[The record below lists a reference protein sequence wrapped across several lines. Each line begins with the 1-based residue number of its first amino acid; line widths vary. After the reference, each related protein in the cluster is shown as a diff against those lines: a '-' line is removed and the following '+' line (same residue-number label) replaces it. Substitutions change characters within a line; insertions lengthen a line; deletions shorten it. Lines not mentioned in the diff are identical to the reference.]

1 MGLGLTS
8 RLALAGTPG
17 AAWALARHGEESPA
31 IVPRSAGPDEVKE
44 VLAGLP
50 VAALRLD
57 PDIVEAL
64 VSFGLDRIGTLYPL
78 DPGALAK
85 RFGPAPRRRLEQAF
99 GFVQEPVISLPPP
112 LPREARRAFA
122 EPISTVDAIHAA
134 TEALLEDLC
143 RNLSR
148 AGEGVRRMRLVCHRG
163 DGARSIQVVGTS
175 RPVRRARLLMN
186 LFSGKLERIDP
197 GFGIEEMVLSA
208 EVVEVV
214 EEEQE
219 DWFARAE
226 AAAAG
231 RGGWTGGAKGGR
243 AAARSWP
250 ASSTGWGTASGS
262 EASPVRFRARAGCP
276 SARSSC
282 VNPWPHPGG
291 SARAGRRGVCRPL
304 RLLSPPERVEA
315 VARESGG
322 TGACGCAGSSSAGA
336 DGGTG
341 CARPRGPSG
350 WSANGGWRTPRPAT
364 TTWPKT
370 RKGGATGSSASG
382 PATPPPR
389 RAGSCTGSSRERG
402 RARPRGVPPR
412 RPRRGEARRPWTG
425 GYAELQVTSNF
436 SFLRGAS
443 QPEELVE
450 RAHALG
456 YRALALTD
464 RNTLAGVVRAHHA
477 AREMELR
484 FIPGARLDLED
495 GPSLLC
501 LPVSRKGYGRLAR
514 LITLGRRR
522 APKGEC
528 RLHREDVV
536 EAAGEQV
543 FIALPP
549 EVPGPG
555 FAERLAWYRER
566 LDAPLFLAATCSH
579 RGNDVRRLAALASLS
594 ETERVPLVAT
604 GDVHQ
609 HIPERRRLHDLL
621 TCIRER
627 CTIDTA
633 GWRLAANA
641 ERHLKSPA
649 QMAALFRDHPRA
661 LANAVEIAE
670 RCRFSLG
677 ELRYEY
683 PEEVVGEGRTPQ
695 RELEI
700 LTRRG
705 AARRYPEGIPSKVR
719 ATLEHE
725 LALIGELEFAP
736 YFLTV
741 ADIVRTARGL
751 GILCQG
757 RGSAANSAVCY
768 CLEITS
774 VDPDRIDLLFER
786 FISAERG
793 EVPDIDVDFEH
804 ERREE
809 VIQYIYRKYG
819 RERAGLA
826 ATVVTYRV
834 RSALRDTGRAM
845 GLSKDTVDRLLSMAS
860 VWSKP
865 VDEERAR
872 EEGFDPTDRRLRL
885 TLELARELQGFPRH
899 LSQHTGGF
907 VISRGPLCEIV
918 PIENAAMEDRT
929 VIEWNKDDLEA
940 LGLIKVDV
948 LGLGMLSCIR
958 RSFELLEA
966 HYGVRHTLGDVPAE
980 DPGVYGMIQRADTI
994 GVFQIESRA
1003 QMAMLPRLKPA
1014 TFYDLVIEVAIVRP
1028 GPIQGDMVHPYLR
1041 RRRGVEPVEYPSEEL
1056 REVLGK
1062 TLGVPLFQEQAMKIA
1077 IVGAGFSPA
1086 EADQLRRAMASFRN
1100 YGTIHRFR
1108 DKFVEGMVG
1117 RGYDREFAERCFRQ
1131 IEGFGDYGFPESHA
1145 ASFALLV
1152 YISSWLK
1159 HHYPEVF
1166 ACALLN
1172 SQPMGFYA
1180 PAQLV
1185 GDARRHGV
1193 EVRPVDVNHSEWD
1206 CTLEPV
1212 GPHPPGRDGS
1222 RPRPRMALRLGLRQI
1237 RGLREEDATR
1247 IVTARE
1253 EGYRS
1258 PADLRRRAGT
1268 RPAVLTRLA
1277 RADAFTSTGLDR
1289 RQAAWAIRSLD
1300 RMEPLPLF
1308 DSPGEAE
1315 PPRPEPALP
1324 AMSAGEQV
1332 VADYRTTGLSLKQ
1345 HPTALLRERL
1355 ADRGVRPASHLE
1367 ELPAGARVTVAGIVL
1382 VRQRPGTAG
1391 RIVFVTLEDETGSSN
1406 LVVFPSVQERC
1417 RRALLTAR
1425 LMVCRG
1431 RLEKEQGVIH
1441 VIADRIDSLNDWLDG
1456 LAGRPG
1462 AVSRG
1467 AFVGRGRFFH

>member
-1 MGLGLTS
+1 MSTTRVEGSTTVTGRS
-8 RLALAGTPG
+8 E
-17 AAWALARHGEESPA
+17 ARTG
-31 IVPRSAGPDEVKE
+31 RSA
-44 VLAGLP
+44 
-50 VAALRLD
+50 
-57 PDIVEAL
+57 
-64 VSFGLDRIGTLYPL
+64 
-78 DPGALAK
+78 
-85 RFGPAPRRRLEQAF
+85 
-99 GFVQEPVISLPPP
+99 
-112 LPREARRAFA
+112 
-122 EPISTVDAIHAA
+122 
-134 TEALLEDLC
+134 
-143 RNLSR
+143 
-148 AGEGVRRMRLVCHRG
+148 
-163 DGARSIQVVGTS
+163 
-175 RPVRRARLLMN
+175 
-186 LFSGKLERIDP
+186 
-197 GFGIEEMVLSA
+197 
-208 EVVEVV
+208 
-214 EEEQE
+214 
-219 DWFARAE
+219 
-226 AAAAG
+226 
-231 RGGWTGGAKGGR
+231 
-243 AAARSWP
+243 
-250 ASSTGWGTASGS
+250 
-262 EASPVRFRARAGCP
+262 
-276 SARSSC
+276 
-282 VNPWPHPGG
+282 
-291 SARAGRRGVCRPL
+291 
-304 RLLSPPERVEA
+304 
-315 VARESGG
+315 
-322 TGACGCAGSSSAGA
+322 AGA
-336 DGGTG
+336 G
-341 CARPRGPSG
+341 
-350 WSANGGWRTPRPAT
+350 
-364 TTWPKT
+364 
-370 RKGGATGSSASG
+370 GSSAW
-382 PATPPPR
+382 
-389 RAGSCTGSSRERG
+389 AGGS
-402 RARPRGVPPR
+402 
-412 RPRRGEARRPWTG
+412 
-425 GYAELQVTSNF
+425 AELQVTSNF

-443 QPEELVE
+443 HPEELVE
-450 RAHALG
+450 QAHALG

-464 RNTLAGVVRAHHA
+464 RNTLAGVVRAYHA
-477 AREMELR
+477 ARETDLR
-484 FIPGARLDLED
+484 FIAGARLDLVD

-514 LITLGRRR
+514 LITRGRRR

-528 RLHREDVV
+528 RLLRADVV
-536 EAAGEQV
+536 EAAGEQI
-543 FIALPP
+543 FIVLPP

-555 FAERLAWYRER
+555 FAGRLAWYRKR
-566 LDAPLFLAATCSH
+566 LQAPLYLAATHGH
-579 RGNDVRRLAALASLS
+579 RGNDARRLATLASLS
-594 ETERVPLVAT
+594 EAERVPLAAT

-609 HIPERRRLHDLL
+609 HLPERRRLHDLL

-627 CTIDTA
+627 CTIDSA
-633 GWRLAANA
+633 GWRLDANA

-649 QMAALFRDHPRA
+649 EMAALFRDHPGA
-661 LANAVEIAE
+661 LANAAEIAE

-695 RELEI
+695 QELEI
-700 LTRRG
+700 LTWEG
-705 AARRYPEGIPSKVR
+705 AARRYPEGVPSKVR

-725 LALIGELEFAP
+725 LALIGELEYAP

-741 ADIVRTARGL
+741 ADIVRTARGM

-804 ERREE
+804 DRREE

-845 GLSKDTVDRLLSMAS
+845 GLSKDTVDRLLSMDS

-865 VDEERAR
+865 VGEERAR
-872 EEGFDPTDRRLRL
+872 EEGFDPADRRLRL
-885 TLELARELQGFPRH
+885 TLELARELYGFPRH

-907 VISRGPLCEIV
+907 VISRQPLCEIV

-958 RSFELLEA
+958 RSFELLEG
-966 HYGVRHTLGDVPAE
+966 HYGIRHTLGDVPAE
-980 DPGVYGMIQRADTI
+980 DPGVYEMIQRADTV

-1041 RRRGVEPVEYPSEEL
+1041 RRRGVEPVWYPSEEL

-1117 RGYDREFAERCFRQ
+1117 RGYERDFAERCFKQ

-1159 HHYPEVF
+1159 HHYPDVF

-1180 PAQLV
+1180 PAQIV
-1185 GDARRHGV
+1185 GDARKHGV
-1193 EVRPVDVNHSEWD
+1193 EVRPVDVNHSVWD
-1206 CTLEPV
+1206 CTLEP
-1212 GPHPPGRDGS
+1212 PP
-1222 RPRPRMALRLGLRQI
+1222 PRPALRLGLRQI
-1237 RGLREEDATR
+1237 RGLREEDAAR
-1247 IVTARE
+1247 IVGARE
-1253 EGYRS
+1253 GGYRS
-1258 PADLRRRAGT
+1258 PADLWRRAGIS
-1268 RPAVLTRLA
+1268 PAILVRLA

-1289 RQAAWAIRSLD
+1289 RQAAWAISSLD
-1300 RMEPLPLF
+1300 RAGPLPLF
-1308 DSPGEAE
+1308 DSPDGGA
-1315 PPRPEPALP
+1315 PPRLEPALP
-1324 AMSAGEQV
+1324 AMTAGEQV

-1355 ADRGVRPASHLE
+1355 AGRGVRPASHLE

-1382 VRQRPGTAG
+1382 CRQRPGTAG
-1391 RIVFVTLEDETGSSN
+1391 KIVFVTH

-1417 RRALLTAR
+1417 RRGLLTAR
-1425 LMVCRG
+1425 LMICHG
-1431 RLEKEQGVIH
+1431 RLEKEQGVVH
-1441 VIADRIDSLNDWLDG
+1441 VIANRIHSLNDWLDS
-1456 LAGRPG
+1456 LAGKSG
-1462 AVSRG
+1462 APSQD

>member
-1 MGLGLTS
+1 MS
-8 RLALAGTPG
+8 
-17 AAWALARHGEESPA
+17 
-31 IVPRSAGPDEVKE
+31 
-44 VLAGLP
+44 
-50 VAALRLD
+50 
-57 PDIVEAL
+57 
-64 VSFGLDRIGTLYPL
+64 
-78 DPGALAK
+78 
-85 RFGPAPRRRLEQAF
+85 
-99 GFVQEPVISLPPP
+99 
-112 LPREARRAFA
+112 
-122 EPISTVDAIHAA
+122 
-134 TEALLEDLC
+134 
-143 RNLSR
+143 
-148 AGEGVRRMRLVCHRG
+148 
-163 DGARSIQVVGTS
+163 
-175 RPVRRARLLMN
+175 
-186 LFSGKLERIDP
+186 
-197 GFGIEEMVLSA
+197 
-208 EVVEVV
+208 
-214 EEEQE
+214 
-219 DWFARAE
+219 
-226 AAAAG
+226 
-231 RGGWTGGAKGGR
+231 
-243 AAARSWP
+243 
-250 ASSTGWGTASGS
+250 
-262 EASPVRFRARAGCP
+262 
-276 SARSSC
+276 
-282 VNPWPHPGG
+282 
-291 SARAGRRGVCRPL
+291 
-304 RLLSPPERVEA
+304 
-315 VARESGG
+315 
-322 TGACGCAGSSSAGA
+322 
-336 DGGTG
+336 
-341 CARPRGPSG
+341 
-350 WSANGGWRTPRPAT
+350 
-364 TTWPKT
+364 
-370 RKGGATGSSASG
+370 
-382 PATPPPR
+382 
-389 RAGSCTGSSRERG
+389 
-402 RARPRGVPPR
+402 
-412 RPRRGEARRPWTG
+412 
-425 GYAELQVTSNF
+425 YAELQVTSSF

-464 RNTLAGVVRAHHA
+464 RNTMAGVVRAYYA
-477 AREMELR
+477 ARKTDLH
-484 FIPGARLDLED
+484 FIAGTRLDLVD

-501 LPVSRKGYGRLAR
+501 LPVSRKGYGHLAR
-514 LITLGRRR
+514 LITRGRRR
-522 APKGEC
+522 VPKGEC
-528 RLHREDVV
+528 RLHCEDVV
-536 EAAGEQV
+536 EAVGEQI

-549 EVPGPG
+549 EVPGLG
-555 FAERLAWYRER
+555 FTERLAWYRDR
-566 LDAPLFLAATCSH
+566 LDAPLFLAATYTH
-579 RGNDVRRLAALASLS
+579 RGNDARRLAALASLS
-594 ETERVPLVAT
+594 EVERVPLVAT

-649 QMAALFRDHPRA
+649 KMAALFRDHPRA
-661 LANAVEIAE
+661 LVHAVEIAE

-683 PEEVVGEGRTPQ
+683 PEEVVGKGNTPQ

-700 LTRRG
+700 LTWEG
-705 AARRYPEGIPSKVR
+705 AARRYPEGIPVKVR
-719 ATLEHE
+719 EILEHE
-725 LALIGELEFAP
+725 LALIGELEYAP

-741 ADIVRTARGL
+741 ADIVRTARGM

-774 VDPDRIDLLFER
+774 VDPDRVDVLFER
-786 FISAERG
+786 FISAERN

-860 VWSKP
+860 IWSKP
-865 VDEERAR
+865 VDKERAR
-872 EEGFDPTDRRLRL
+872 EEGFDPRDRRLRL
-885 TLELARELQGFPRH
+885 TLELARELYGFPRH

-918 PIENAAMEDRT
+918 PIENAAMDDRT

-958 RSFELLEA
+958 RSFELLEV
-966 HYGVRHTLGDVPAE
+966 HYGIRHTLGDVPAE

-1041 RRRGVEPVEYPSEEL
+1041 RRRGVERVEYPSREL

-1077 IVGAGFSPA
+1077 IVGAGFSPS

-1108 DKFVEGMVG
+1108 DRFVEGMVG

-1131 IEGFGDYGFPESHA
+1131 IKGFGDYGFPESHA

-1185 GDARRHGV
+1185 SDARRHGV

-1212 GPHPPGRDGS
+1212 GSHPPGQNGS

-1258 PADLRRRAGT
+1258 PADLRRRVRIG
-1268 RPAVLTRLA
+1268 PAVLTRLA
-1277 RADAFTSTGLDR
+1277 EADAFTSTGLDR
-1289 RQAAWAIRSLD
+1289 RQAAWAINPLD
-1300 RMEPLPLF
+1300 ETESLPLF
-1308 DSPGEAE
+1308 GAPGETE

-1324 AMSAGEQV
+1324 ILSAGEQV
-1332 VADYRTTGLSLKQ
+1332 VADYRTIGLSLKQ

-1355 ADRGVRPASHLE
+1355 TDRGVRPASHLE
-1367 ELPAGARVTVAGIVL
+1367 ELLAGARVTVAGIVL

-1391 RIVFVTLEDETGSSN
+1391 KLVFVTLEDETGFSN

-1441 VIADRIDSLNDWLDG
+1441 VIADHIDSLNDWLDDI
-1456 LAGRPG
+1456 AGKSEPT
-1462 AVSRG
+1462 SRG

>member
-1 MGLGLTS
+1 MS
-8 RLALAGTPG
+8 
-17 AAWALARHGEESPA
+17 
-31 IVPRSAGPDEVKE
+31 
-44 VLAGLP
+44 
-50 VAALRLD
+50 
-57 PDIVEAL
+57 
-64 VSFGLDRIGTLYPL
+64 
-78 DPGALAK
+78 
-85 RFGPAPRRRLEQAF
+85 
-99 GFVQEPVISLPPP
+99 
-112 LPREARRAFA
+112 
-122 EPISTVDAIHAA
+122 
-134 TEALLEDLC
+134 
-143 RNLSR
+143 
-148 AGEGVRRMRLVCHRG
+148 
-163 DGARSIQVVGTS
+163 
-175 RPVRRARLLMN
+175 
-186 LFSGKLERIDP
+186 
-197 GFGIEEMVLSA
+197 
-208 EVVEVV
+208 
-214 EEEQE
+214 
-219 DWFARAE
+219 
-226 AAAAG
+226 AAG
-231 RGGWTGGAKGGR
+231 RDLAACFSGGR
-243 AAARSWP
+243 
-250 ASSTGWGTASGS
+250 
-262 EASPVRFRARAGCP
+262 
-276 SARSSC
+276 
-282 VNPWPHPGG
+282 
-291 SARAGRRGVCRPL
+291 
-304 RLLSPPERVEA
+304 VE
-315 VARESGG
+315 
-322 TGACGCAGSSSAGA
+322 
-336 DGGTG
+336 
-341 CARPRGPSG
+341 RGP
-350 WSANGGWRTPRPAT
+350 
-364 TTWPKT
+364 
-370 RKGGATGSSASG
+370 
-382 PATPPPR
+382 
-389 RAGSCTGSSRERG
+389 
-402 RARPRGVPPR
+402 
-412 RPRRGEARRPWTG
+412 EAWTG

-477 AREMELR
+477 ARETELR
-484 FIPGARLDLED
+484 FIAGARLDLED

-514 LITLGRRR
+514 LITRGRRR

-536 EAAGEQV
+536 EAAGEQI
-543 FIALPP
+543 FIALAP

-555 FAERLAWYRER
+555 FAEGLAWYRAR
-566 LDAPLFLAATCSH
+566 LGAPLYLAATCIH

-594 ETERVPLVAT
+594 EAERVPLVAT

-649 QMAALFRDHPRA
+649 RMAVLFRDHPRA

-695 RELEI
+695 QELEA
-700 LTRRG
+700 LTWEG
-705 AARRYPEGIPSKVR
+705 AARRYPEGVPSRVR

-725 LALIGELEFAP
+725 LALIGELEYAP

-741 ADIVRTARGL
+741 ADIVRTARGM

-774 VDPDRIDLLFER
+774 VDPGRIDLLFER

-826 ATVVTYRV
+826 ATVVTYRA
-834 RSALRDTGRAM
+834 RSALRDAGRAM

-860 VWSKP
+860 GWSKP

-872 EEGFDPTDRRLRL
+872 EEGFDPKDRRLRL
-885 TLELARELQGFPRH
+885 TLELAGELYGFPRH

-940 LGLIKVDV
+940 LGLVKVDV

-1041 RRRGVEPVEYPSEEL
+1041 RRKGLEPVQYPSERL
-1056 REVLGK
+1056 REVLEK

-1117 RGYDREFAERCFRQ
+1117 KGYELEFAERCFKQ

-1145 ASFALLV
+1145 SSFALLV

-1180 PAQLV
+1180 PAQIV

-1206 CTLEPV
+1206 CTLEPAC
-1212 GPHPPGRDGS
+1212 PP
-1222 RPRPRMALRLGLRQI
+1222 PRMALRLGLRQI

-1247 IVTARE
+1247 IVTVRE

-1289 RQAAWAIRSLD
+1289 RQAAWVIGSLD
-1300 RMEPLPLF
+1300 RVEPLPLF
-1308 DSPGEAE
+1308 DPPGEAE

-1324 AMSAGEQV
+1324 ALSAGEQV

-1367 ELPAGARVTVAGIVL
+1367 EAPAGARVTVAGIVL
-1382 VRQRPGTAG
+1382 CRQRPGTAG
-1391 RIVFVTLEDETGSSN
+1391 RIVFVTLEDETGTAN
-1406 LVVFPSVQERC
+1406 LVVFPSVQKRC

-1462 AVSRG
+1462 ATSRG
-1467 AFVGRGRFFH
+1467 TFVGRGRFFH

>member
-1 MGLGLTS
+1 MSTTRVEGSTTVTGRS
-8 RLALAGTPG
+8 E
-17 AAWALARHGEESPA
+17 ARTG
-31 IVPRSAGPDEVKE
+31 RSA
-44 VLAGLP
+44 
-50 VAALRLD
+50 
-57 PDIVEAL
+57 
-64 VSFGLDRIGTLYPL
+64 
-78 DPGALAK
+78 
-85 RFGPAPRRRLEQAF
+85 
-99 GFVQEPVISLPPP
+99 
-112 LPREARRAFA
+112 
-122 EPISTVDAIHAA
+122 
-134 TEALLEDLC
+134 
-143 RNLSR
+143 
-148 AGEGVRRMRLVCHRG
+148 
-163 DGARSIQVVGTS
+163 
-175 RPVRRARLLMN
+175 
-186 LFSGKLERIDP
+186 
-197 GFGIEEMVLSA
+197 
-208 EVVEVV
+208 
-214 EEEQE
+214 
-219 DWFARAE
+219 
-226 AAAAG
+226 
-231 RGGWTGGAKGGR
+231 
-243 AAARSWP
+243 
-250 ASSTGWGTASGS
+250 
-262 EASPVRFRARAGCP
+262 
-276 SARSSC
+276 
-282 VNPWPHPGG
+282 
-291 SARAGRRGVCRPL
+291 
-304 RLLSPPERVEA
+304 
-315 VARESGG
+315 
-322 TGACGCAGSSSAGA
+322 AGA
-336 DGGTG
+336 G
-341 CARPRGPSG
+341 
-350 WSANGGWRTPRPAT
+350 
-364 TTWPKT
+364 
-370 RKGGATGSSASG
+370 GSSAW
-382 PATPPPR
+382 
-389 RAGSCTGSSRERG
+389 AGGS
-402 RARPRGVPPR
+402 
-412 RPRRGEARRPWTG
+412 
-425 GYAELQVTSNF
+425 AELQVTTNF

-443 QPEELVE
+443 HPEELVE
-450 RAHALG
+450 QAHALG

-464 RNTLAGVVRAHHA
+464 RNTLAGVVRAYHA
-477 AREMELR
+477 ARETDLR
-484 FIPGARLDLED
+484 FIAGARLDLVD

-514 LITLGRRR
+514 LITRGRRR

-528 RLHREDVV
+528 RLLRADVV
-536 EAAGEQV
+536 EAAGEQI
-543 FIALPP
+543 FIVLPP

-555 FAERLAWYRER
+555 FAGRLAWYRKR
-566 LDAPLFLAATCSH
+566 LQAPLYLAATHGH
-579 RGNDVRRLAALASLS
+579 RGNDARRLATLASLS
-594 ETERVPLVAT
+594 EAERVPLAAT

-609 HIPERRRLHDLL
+609 HLPERRRLHDLL

-627 CTIDTA
+627 CTIDSA
-633 GWRLAANA
+633 GWRLDANA

-649 QMAALFRDHPRA
+649 EMAALFRDHPGA
-661 LANAVEIAE
+661 LANAAEIAE

-695 RELEI
+695 QELEI
-700 LTRRG
+700 LTWEG
-705 AARRYPEGIPSKVR
+705 AARRYPEGVPSKVR

-725 LALIGELEFAP
+725 LALIGELEYAP

-741 ADIVRTARGL
+741 ADIVRTARGM

-804 ERREE
+804 DRREE

-845 GLSKDTVDRLLSMAS
+845 GLSKDTVDRLLSMDS

-865 VDEERAR
+865 VGEERAR
-872 EEGFDPTDRRLRL
+872 EEGFDPADRRLRL
-885 TLELARELQGFPRH
+885 TLELARELYGFPRH

-907 VISRGPLCEIV
+907 VISRQPLCEIV

-958 RSFELLEA
+958 RSFELLEG
-966 HYGVRHTLGDVPAE
+966 HYGIRHTLGDVPAE
-980 DPGVYGMIQRADTI
+980 DPGVYEMIQRADTV

-1041 RRRGVEPVEYPSEEL
+1041 RRRGVEPVWYPSEEL

-1117 RGYDREFAERCFRQ
+1117 RGYERDFAERCFKQ

-1159 HHYPEVF
+1159 HHYPDVF

-1180 PAQLV
+1180 PAQIV
-1185 GDARRHGV
+1185 GDARKHGV
-1193 EVRPVDVNHSEWD
+1193 EVRPVDVNHSVWD
-1206 CTLEPV
+1206 CTLEP
-1212 GPHPPGRDGS
+1212 PP
-1222 RPRPRMALRLGLRQI
+1222 PRPALRLGLRQI
-1237 RGLREEDATR
+1237 RGLREEDAAR
-1247 IVTARE
+1247 IVGARE
-1253 EGYRS
+1253 GGYRS
-1258 PADLRRRAGT
+1258 PADLWRRAGIS
-1268 RPAVLTRLA
+1268 PAILVRLA

-1289 RQAAWAIRSLD
+1289 RQAAWAISSLD
-1300 RMEPLPLF
+1300 RAGPLPLF
-1308 DSPGEAE
+1308 DSPDGGA
-1315 PPRPEPALP
+1315 PPRLEPALP
-1324 AMSAGEQV
+1324 AMTAGEQV

-1355 ADRGVRPASHLE
+1355 AGRGVRPASHLE

-1382 VRQRPGTAG
+1382 CRQRPGTAG
-1391 RIVFVTLEDETGSSN
+1391 KIVFVTLEDETGTAN

-1417 RRALLTAR
+1417 RRGLLTAR
-1425 LMVCRG
+1425 LMICHG
-1431 RLEKEQGVIH
+1431 RLEKEQGVVH
-1441 VIADRIDSLNDWLDG
+1441 VIANRIHSLNDWLDS
-1456 LAGRPG
+1456 LAGKSG
-1462 AVSRG
+1462 APSQD

>member
-1 MGLGLTS
+1 MSATG
-8 RLALAGTPG
+8 RD
-17 AAWALARHGEESPA
+17 PA
-31 IVPRSAGPDEVKE
+31 
-44 VLAGLP
+44 
-50 VAALRLD
+50 
-57 PDIVEAL
+57 
-64 VSFGLDRIGTLYPL
+64 
-78 DPGALAK
+78 
-85 RFGPAPRRRLEQAF
+85 
-99 GFVQEPVISLPPP
+99 
-112 LPREARRAFA
+112 
-122 EPISTVDAIHAA
+122 
-134 TEALLEDLC
+134 
-143 RNLSR
+143 
-148 AGEGVRRMRLVCHRG
+148 
-163 DGARSIQVVGTS
+163 
-175 RPVRRARLLMN
+175 ARL
-186 LFSGKLERIDP
+186 S
-197 GFGIEEMVLSA
+197 
-208 EVVEVV
+208 
-214 EEEQE
+214 
-219 DWFARAE
+219 
-226 AAAAG
+226 
-231 RGGWTGGAKGGR
+231 GGR
-243 AAARSWP
+243 A
-250 ASSTGWGTASGS
+250 G
-262 EASPVRFRARAGCP
+262 
-276 SARSSC
+276 
-282 VNPWPHPGG
+282 
-291 SARAGRRGVCRPL
+291 
-304 RLLSPPERVEA
+304 
-315 VARESGG
+315 
-322 TGACGCAGSSSAGA
+322 
-336 DGGTG
+336 
-341 CARPRGPSG
+341 
-350 WSANGGWRTPRPAT
+350 
-364 TTWPKT
+364 
-370 RKGGATGSSASG
+370 GGAT
-382 PATPPPR
+382 T
-389 RAGSCTGSSRERG
+389 
-402 RARPRGVPPR
+402 
-412 RPRRGEARRPWTG
+412 WTD

-443 QPEELVE
+443 HPEELVE

-477 AREMELR
+477 ARRTGLR
-484 FIPGARLDLED
+484 FIVGARLDLED

-528 RLHREDVV
+528 RLHREDVA
-536 EAAGEQV
+536 EAAGAQV
-543 FIALPP
+543 FIVVPP

-555 FAERLAWYRER
+555 FAERLAWYRNR
-566 LDAPLFLAATCSH
+566 LDAPLFLAATRLH
-579 RGNDVRRLAALASLS
+579 RGDDVRRLAAIASLS
-594 ETERVPLVAT
+594 EAERVPLVAT
-604 GDVHQ
+604 GDVQQ
-609 HIPERRRLHDLL
+609 HVPERRRLHNLL
-621 TCIRER
+621 ACIRER
-627 CTIDTA
+627 RVIDTA

-641 ERHLKSPA
+641 ERHLKPPA
-649 QMAALFRDHPRA
+649 EMAALFRDHPRA
-661 LANAVEIAE
+661 LANALEIAE
-670 RCRFSLG
+670 RCRFSLA

-700 LTRRG
+700 LTWEG
-705 AARRYPEGIPSKVR
+705 AARRYPEGVPSKVR

-725 LALIGELEFAP
+725 LGLIGELEYAP

-741 ADIVRTARGL
+741 ADIVRTAREM

-786 FISAERG
+786 FISAERN

-826 ATVVTYRV
+826 ATVVSYRA

-845 GLSKDTVDRLLSMAS
+845 GLSKDAVDRLLSMAS
-860 VWSKP
+860 GWSKP
-865 VDEERAR
+865 MDEACAR

-885 TLELARELQGFPRH
+885 TLELARELCGFPRH

-958 RSFELLEA
+958 RSFELLET
-966 HYGVRHTLGDVPAE
+966 HHGVRHTLADVPAE
-980 DPGVYGMIQRADTI
+980 DPGVYGMIQRADTV

-1003 QMAMLPRLKPA
+1003 QMAMLPRLRPA

-1041 RRRGVEPVEYPSEEL
+1041 RRRGVEPVCYPSEEL

-1062 TLGVPLFQEQAMKIA
+1062 TLGVPLFQEQAMRIA
-1077 IVGAGFSPA
+1077 IVGAGFSPS
-1086 EADQLRRAMASFRN
+1086 EADRLRRAMASFRN
-1100 YGTIHRFR
+1100 HGTIHRFR
-1108 DKFVEGMVG
+1108 DKFVGGMVG
-1117 RGYDREFAERCFRQ
+1117 RGYQREFAERCFKQ

-1180 PAQLV
+1180 PAQIV

-1206 CTLEPV
+1206 CTLEPPRER
-1212 GPHPPGRDGS
+1212 GPDAPQRKWAGGSHAAPVNAAPGRPSASES
-1222 RPRPRMALRLGLRQI
+1222 RPPKREPGPRPRKALRLGLRQV

-1258 PADLRRRAGT
+1258 PIDLWRRTGI
-1268 RPAVLTRLA
+1268 RPSVLMRLA
-1277 RADAFTSTGLDR
+1277 KADAFTSIGLDR
-1289 RQAAWAIRSLD
+1289 RQAAWAIGSLVGG
-1300 RMEPLPLF
+1300 EPPPLF
-1308 DSPGEAE
+1308 DPPGEAK
-1315 PPRPEPALP
+1315 PPRPESALP

-1355 ADRGVRPASHLE
+1355 TDRGARPASHLD

-1382 VRQRPGTAG
+1382 VRQRPGAAG
-1391 RIVFVTLEDETGSSN
+1391 KIVFVTLEDETGTAN
-1406 LVVFPSVQERC
+1406 LVVFPSVRERC

-1425 LMVCRG
+1425 LMVCHG

-1441 VIADRIDSLNDWLDG
+1441 VIANRIESLNDWLDD
-1456 LAGRPG
+1456 LAGKPSPSPLAGPVSPG
-1462 AVSRG
+1462 ATSRG

>member
-1 MGLGLTS
+1 MS
-8 RLALAGTPG
+8 AAGG
-17 AAWALARHGEESPA
+17 DPA
-31 IVPRSAGPDEVKE
+31 
-44 VLAGLP
+44 
-50 VAALRLD
+50 
-57 PDIVEAL
+57 
-64 VSFGLDRIGTLYPL
+64 
-78 DPGALAK
+78 
-85 RFGPAPRRRLEQAF
+85 
-99 GFVQEPVISLPPP
+99 
-112 LPREARRAFA
+112 
-122 EPISTVDAIHAA
+122 
-134 TEALLEDLC
+134 
-143 RNLSR
+143 
-148 AGEGVRRMRLVCHRG
+148 
-163 DGARSIQVVGTS
+163 
-175 RPVRRARLLMN
+175 ARL
-186 LFSGKLERIDP
+186 P
-197 GFGIEEMVLSA
+197 
-208 EVVEVV
+208 
-214 EEEQE
+214 
-219 DWFARAE
+219 
-226 AAAAG
+226 
-231 RGGWTGGAKGGR
+231 GGR
-243 AAARSWP
+243 
-250 ASSTGWGTASGS
+250 
-262 EASPVRFRARAGCP
+262 V
-276 SARSSC
+276 
-282 VNPWPHPGG
+282 GG
-291 SARAGRRGVCRPL
+291 S
-304 RLLSPPERVEA
+304 S
-315 VARESGG
+315 VAWE
-322 TGACGCAGSSSAGA
+322 
-336 DGGTG
+336 
-341 CARPRGPSG
+341 
-350 WSANGGWRTPRPAT
+350 
-364 TTWPKT
+364 
-370 RKGGATGSSASG
+370 
-382 PATPPPR
+382 
-389 RAGSCTGSSRERG
+389 
-402 RARPRGVPPR
+402 
-412 RPRRGEARRPWTG
+412 G

-477 AREMELR
+477 ARQSELR
-484 FIPGARLDLED
+484 FIPGARLDFED

-501 LPVSRKGYGRLAR
+501 LPLSRKGYGRLAR
-514 LITLGRRR
+514 LITRGRRR

-528 RLHREDVV
+528 RLVRGDVV
-536 EAAGEQV
+536 EAAGEQIFV
-543 FIALPP
+543 ALPP

-566 LDAPLFLAATCSH
+566 LDTPLYLAATYNH

-649 QMAALFRDHPRA
+649 EMAALFRDHPRA
-661 LANAVEIAE
+661 LSNAVEIAE

-700 LTRRG
+700 LTWEG
-705 AARRYPEGIPSKVR
+705 AARRYPEGISSRVR

-725 LALIGELEFAP
+725 LALIGELEYAP

-741 ADIVRTARGL
+741 ADIVRTARDM

-786 FISAERG
+786 FISAERN

-834 RSALRDTGRAM
+834 RSALRDTGKAM

-872 EEGFDPTDRRLRL
+872 EEGFDPKDRRLRL
-885 TLELARELQGFPRH
+885 TLQLARELQGFPRH

-940 LGLIKVDV
+940 LGLVKVDV

-966 HYGVRHTLGDVPAE
+966 HYGVRHTLGGVPAE
-980 DPGVYGMIQRADTI
+980 DPGVYRMIQRADTI

-1028 GPIQGDMVHPYLR
+1028 GPIQGDMVHPFLR
-1041 RRRGVEPVEYPSEEL
+1041 RRRGIEPVGYPSEEL
-1056 REVLGK
+1056 REVLEK

-1117 RGYDREFAERCFRQ
+1117 RGYDREFAERCFKQ

-1180 PAQLV
+1180 PAQIV

-1212 GPHPPGRDGS
+1212 GSHPPGRDGS
-1222 RPRPRMALRLGLRQI
+1222 RSPPPGRNGSLPPTRMALRLGLRQI

-1258 PADLRRRAGT
+1258 PADLRRRAAT

-1277 RADAFTSTGLDR
+1277 KADAFTSTGLDR

-1308 DSPGEAE
+1308 DPPGEAE
-1315 PPRPEPALP
+1315 PLRPEPALP

-1332 VADYRTTGLSLKQ
+1332 VADYRATGLSLKQ

-1355 ADRGVRPASHLE
+1355 ADRGVCPASHLE
-1367 ELPAGARVTVAGIVL
+1367 EVPAGARVTVAGIVL
-1382 VRQRPGTAG
+1382 CRQRPGTAG

-1425 LMVCRG
+1425 LIICRG

-1456 LAGRPG
+1456 LAARPG
-1462 AVSRG
+1462 AISGG
-1467 AFVGRGRFFH
+1467 AFVERGRFFH

>member
-1 MGLGLTS
+1 MSTTRVEGSTTVTGRS
-8 RLALAGTPG
+8 E
-17 AAWALARHGEESPA
+17 ARTG
-31 IVPRSAGPDEVKE
+31 RSA
-44 VLAGLP
+44 
-50 VAALRLD
+50 
-57 PDIVEAL
+57 
-64 VSFGLDRIGTLYPL
+64 
-78 DPGALAK
+78 
-85 RFGPAPRRRLEQAF
+85 
-99 GFVQEPVISLPPP
+99 
-112 LPREARRAFA
+112 
-122 EPISTVDAIHAA
+122 
-134 TEALLEDLC
+134 
-143 RNLSR
+143 
-148 AGEGVRRMRLVCHRG
+148 
-163 DGARSIQVVGTS
+163 
-175 RPVRRARLLMN
+175 
-186 LFSGKLERIDP
+186 
-197 GFGIEEMVLSA
+197 
-208 EVVEVV
+208 
-214 EEEQE
+214 
-219 DWFARAE
+219 
-226 AAAAG
+226 
-231 RGGWTGGAKGGR
+231 
-243 AAARSWP
+243 
-250 ASSTGWGTASGS
+250 
-262 EASPVRFRARAGCP
+262 
-276 SARSSC
+276 
-282 VNPWPHPGG
+282 
-291 SARAGRRGVCRPL
+291 
-304 RLLSPPERVEA
+304 
-315 VARESGG
+315 
-322 TGACGCAGSSSAGA
+322 AGA
-336 DGGTG
+336 G
-341 CARPRGPSG
+341 
-350 WSANGGWRTPRPAT
+350 
-364 TTWPKT
+364 
-370 RKGGATGSSASG
+370 GSSAW
-382 PATPPPR
+382 
-389 RAGSCTGSSRERG
+389 AGGS
-402 RARPRGVPPR
+402 
-412 RPRRGEARRPWTG
+412 
-425 GYAELQVTSNF
+425 AELQVTSNF

-443 QPEELVE
+443 HPEELVE
-450 RAHALG
+450 QAHALG

-464 RNTLAGVVRAHHA
+464 RNTLAGVVRAYHA
-477 AREMELR
+477 ARETDLR
-484 FIPGARLDLED
+484 FIAGARLDLVD

-514 LITLGRRR
+514 LITRGRRR

-528 RLHREDVV
+528 RLLRADVV
-536 EAAGEQV
+536 EAAGEQI
-543 FIALPP
+543 FIVLPP

-555 FAERLAWYRER
+555 FAGRLAWYRKR
-566 LDAPLFLAATCSH
+566 LQAPLYLAATHGH
-579 RGNDVRRLAALASLS
+579 RGNDARRLATLASLS
-594 ETERVPLVAT
+594 EAERVPLAAT

-609 HIPERRRLHDLL
+609 HLPERRRLHDLL

-627 CTIDTA
+627 CTIDSA
-633 GWRLAANA
+633 GWRLDANA
-641 ERHLKSPA
+641 ERYLKSPA
-649 QMAALFRDHPRA
+649 EMAALFRDHPGA
-661 LANAVEIAE
+661 LANAAEIAE

-695 RELEI
+695 QELEI
-700 LTRRG
+700 LTWEG
-705 AARRYPEGIPSKVR
+705 AARRYPEGVPSKVR

-725 LALIGELEFAP
+725 LALIGELEYAP

-741 ADIVRTARGL
+741 ADIVRTARGM

-804 ERREE
+804 DRREE

-845 GLSKDTVDRLLSMAS
+845 GLSKDTVDRLLSMDS

-865 VDEERAR
+865 VGEERAR
-872 EEGFDPTDRRLRL
+872 EEGFDPADRRLRL
-885 TLELARELQGFPRH
+885 TLELARELYGFPRH

-907 VISRGPLCEIV
+907 VISRQPLCEIV

-958 RSFELLEA
+958 RSFELLEG
-966 HYGVRHTLGDVPAE
+966 HYGIRHTLGDVPAE
-980 DPGVYGMIQRADTI
+980 DPGVYEMIQRADTV

-1041 RRRGVEPVEYPSEEL
+1041 RRRGVEPVWYPSEEL

-1117 RGYDREFAERCFRQ
+1117 RGYERDFAERCFKQ

-1159 HHYPEVF
+1159 HHYPDVF

-1180 PAQLV
+1180 PAQIV
-1185 GDARRHGV
+1185 GDARKHGV
-1193 EVRPVDVNHSEWD
+1193 EVRPVDVNHSVWD
-1206 CTLEPV
+1206 CTLEP
-1212 GPHPPGRDGS
+1212 PP
-1222 RPRPRMALRLGLRQI
+1222 PRPALRLGLRQI
-1237 RGLREEDATR
+1237 RGLREEDAAR
-1247 IVTARE
+1247 IVGARE
-1253 EGYRS
+1253 GGYRS
-1258 PADLRRRAGT
+1258 PADLWRRAGIS
-1268 RPAVLTRLA
+1268 PAILVRLA

-1289 RQAAWAIRSLD
+1289 RQAAWAISSLD
-1300 RMEPLPLF
+1300 RAGPLPLF
-1308 DSPGEAE
+1308 DSPDGGA
-1315 PPRPEPALP
+1315 PPRLEPALP
-1324 AMSAGEQV
+1324 AMTAGEQV

-1355 ADRGVRPASHLE
+1355 AGRGVRPASHLE

-1382 VRQRPGTAG
+1382 CRQRPGTAG
-1391 RIVFVTLEDETGSSN
+1391 KIVFVTLEDETGTAN

-1417 RRALLTAR
+1417 RRGLLTAR
-1425 LMVCRG
+1425 LMICHG
-1431 RLEKEQGVIH
+1431 RLEKEQGVVH
-1441 VIADRIDSLNDWLDG
+1441 VIANRIHSLNDWLDS
-1456 LAGRPG
+1456 LAGKSG
-1462 AVSRG
+1462 APSQD

>member
-1 MGLGLTS
+1 MSTTRVEGSTTVTGRS
-8 RLALAGTPG
+8 E
-17 AAWALARHGEESPA
+17 ARTG
-31 IVPRSAGPDEVKE
+31 RSA
-44 VLAGLP
+44 
-50 VAALRLD
+50 
-57 PDIVEAL
+57 
-64 VSFGLDRIGTLYPL
+64 
-78 DPGALAK
+78 
-85 RFGPAPRRRLEQAF
+85 
-99 GFVQEPVISLPPP
+99 
-112 LPREARRAFA
+112 
-122 EPISTVDAIHAA
+122 
-134 TEALLEDLC
+134 
-143 RNLSR
+143 
-148 AGEGVRRMRLVCHRG
+148 
-163 DGARSIQVVGTS
+163 
-175 RPVRRARLLMN
+175 
-186 LFSGKLERIDP
+186 
-197 GFGIEEMVLSA
+197 
-208 EVVEVV
+208 
-214 EEEQE
+214 
-219 DWFARAE
+219 
-226 AAAAG
+226 
-231 RGGWTGGAKGGR
+231 
-243 AAARSWP
+243 
-250 ASSTGWGTASGS
+250 
-262 EASPVRFRARAGCP
+262 
-276 SARSSC
+276 
-282 VNPWPHPGG
+282 
-291 SARAGRRGVCRPL
+291 
-304 RLLSPPERVEA
+304 
-315 VARESGG
+315 
-322 TGACGCAGSSSAGA
+322 AGA
-336 DGGTG
+336 G
-341 CARPRGPSG
+341 
-350 WSANGGWRTPRPAT
+350 
-364 TTWPKT
+364 
-370 RKGGATGSSASG
+370 GSSAW
-382 PATPPPR
+382 
-389 RAGSCTGSSRERG
+389 AGGS
-402 RARPRGVPPR
+402 
-412 RPRRGEARRPWTG
+412 
-425 GYAELQVTSNF
+425 AELQVTSNF

-443 QPEELVE
+443 HPEELVE
-450 RAHALG
+450 QAHALG

-464 RNTLAGVVRAHHA
+464 RNTLAGVVRAYHA
-477 AREMELR
+477 ARETDLR
-484 FIPGARLDLED
+484 FIAGARLDLVD

-514 LITLGRRR
+514 LITRGRRR

-528 RLHREDVV
+528 RLLRADVV
-536 EAAGEQV
+536 EAAGEQI
-543 FIALPP
+543 FIVLPP

-555 FAERLAWYRER
+555 FAGRLAWYRKR
-566 LDAPLFLAATCSH
+566 LQAPLYLAATHGH
-579 RGNDVRRLAALASLS
+579 RGNDARRLATLASLS
-594 ETERVPLVAT
+594 EAERVPLAAT

-609 HIPERRRLHDLL
+609 HLPERRRLHDLL

-627 CTIDTA
+627 CTIDSA
-633 GWRLAANA
+633 GWRLDANA

-649 QMAALFRDHPRA
+649 EMAALFRDHPGA
-661 LANAVEIAE
+661 LANAAEIAE

-695 RELEI
+695 QELEI
-700 LTRRG
+700 LTWEG
-705 AARRYPEGIPSKVR
+705 AARRYPEGVPSKVR

-725 LALIGELEFAP
+725 LALIGELEYAP

-741 ADIVRTARGL
+741 ADIVRTARGM

-804 ERREE
+804 DRREE

-845 GLSKDTVDRLLSMAS
+845 GLSKDTVDRLLSMDS

-865 VDEERAR
+865 VGEERAR
-872 EEGFDPTDRRLRL
+872 EEGFDPADRRLRL
-885 TLELARELQGFPRH
+885 TLELARELYGFPRH

-907 VISRGPLCEIV
+907 VISRQPLCEIV

-958 RSFELLEA
+958 RSFELLEG
-966 HYGVRHTLGDVPAE
+966 HYGIRHTLGDVPAE
-980 DPGVYGMIQRADTI
+980 DPGVYEMIQRADTV

-1041 RRRGVEPVEYPSEEL
+1041 RRRGVEPVWYPSEEL

-1117 RGYDREFAERCFRQ
+1117 RGYERDFAERCFKQ

-1159 HHYPEVF
+1159 HHYPDVF

-1180 PAQLV
+1180 PAQIV
-1185 GDARRHGV
+1185 GDARKHGV
-1193 EVRPVDVNHSEWD
+1193 EVRPVDVNHSVWD
-1206 CTLEPV
+1206 CTLEP
-1212 GPHPPGRDGS
+1212 PP
-1222 RPRPRMALRLGLRQI
+1222 PRPALRLGLRQI
-1237 RGLREEDATR
+1237 RGLREEDAAR
-1247 IVTARE
+1247 IVGARE
-1253 EGYRS
+1253 GGYRS
-1258 PADLRRRAGT
+1258 PADLWRRAGIS
-1268 RPAVLTRLA
+1268 PAILVRLA

-1289 RQAAWAIRSLD
+1289 RQAAWAISSLD
-1300 RMEPLPLF
+1300 RAGPLPLF
-1308 DSPGEAE
+1308 DSPDGGA
-1315 PPRPEPALP
+1315 PPRLEPALP
-1324 AMSAGEQV
+1324 AMTAGEQV

-1355 ADRGVRPASHLE
+1355 AGRGVRPASHLE

-1382 VRQRPGTAG
+1382 CRQRPGTAG
-1391 RIVFVTLEDETGSSN
+1391 KIVFVTLEDETGAAN

-1417 RRALLTAR
+1417 RRGLLTAR
-1425 LMVCRG
+1425 LMICHG
-1431 RLEKEQGVIH
+1431 RLEKEQGVVH
-1441 VIADRIDSLNDWLDG
+1441 VIANRIHSLNDWLDS
-1456 LAGRPG
+1456 LAGKSG
-1462 AVSRG
+1462 APSQD